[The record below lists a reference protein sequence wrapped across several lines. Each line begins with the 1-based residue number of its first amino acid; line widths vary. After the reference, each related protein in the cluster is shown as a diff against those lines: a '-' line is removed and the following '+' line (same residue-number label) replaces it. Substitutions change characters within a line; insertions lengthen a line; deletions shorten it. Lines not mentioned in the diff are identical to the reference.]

1 MIPVANPI
9 TEPADFDQRCRKRGL
24 QWLNRN
30 PDTKRPTDYWS
41 EFRAELAVGFHDRC
55 GFGAMWIS
63 SGTVDHFVSCSE
75 NRLKAY
81 EWSNYRYLDGWINSS
96 KSKKRSQDLLD
107 PFEVGEGW
115 FEIEL
120 PSLQLKLTDAV
131 PPEYRRRADY
141 TLRNLPIRDDER
153 LIRQRRAWYE
163 LYEQGKLTLDGLR
176 EKAPLIAAA
185 VEKHT
190 AGKA

>member
-1 MIPVANPI
+1 M
-9 TEPADFDQRCRKRGL
+9 
-24 QWLNRN
+24 
-30 PDTKRPTDYWS
+30 
-41 EFRAELAVGFHDRC
+41 
-55 GFGAMWIS
+55 
-63 SGTVDHFVSCSE
+63 
-75 NRLKAY
+75 
-81 EWSNYRYLDGWINSS
+81 
-96 KSKKRSQDLLD
+96 
-107 PFEVGEGW
+107 GEGW